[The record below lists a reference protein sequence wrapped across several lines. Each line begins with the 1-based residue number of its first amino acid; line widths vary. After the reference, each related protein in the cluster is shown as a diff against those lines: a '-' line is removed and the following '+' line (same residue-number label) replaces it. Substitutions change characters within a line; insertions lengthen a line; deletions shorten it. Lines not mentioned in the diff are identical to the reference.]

1 MFKHFILIYTHNIK
15 GEYMNKNLQK
25 FITKNVAQNIKKQRK
40 LVGLKQNEFAVIIEK
55 STRYIIRLER
65 ARFAPTIDIIFK
77 IQDCLN
83 LEINQLI
90 DFKKIKNYRKGG

>member
-1 MFKHFILIYTHNIK
+1 
-15 GEYMNKNLQK
+15 MNKNLQK
-25 FITKNVAQNIKKQRK
+25 YIIKNVARNIKKQRK
-40 LVGLKQNEFAVIIEK
+40 LVGLKQNEFAVIIGK

-65 ARFAPTIDIIFK
+65 ARFAPKIGIIFQ

-90 DFKKIKNYRKGG
+90 DFKKIKNFRKGG